1 MGVLGD
7 GQAAAHQRQTDQA
20 RPLHSWTADLQ
31 TQPGKVWELLT
42 LAQQQQVLR
51 TIISTCCS
59 LLSPAIS
66 RSVKEGSKQ

>member
-7 GQAAAHQRQTDQA
+7 GQASARQRQTDQA
-20 RPLHSWTADLQ
+20 RPLHSWTADRQ

-42 LAQQQQVLR
+42 LAQQQQVVR
-51 TIISTCCS
+51 TIVNTCCS

-66 RSVKEGSKQ
+66 SSVKGGSKQ